1 MLLSLNITKLTS
13 NIRGKSM
20 PKQKFKSYLIT
31 NIPERDWKLFKR
43 WTVLEGYDNLN
54 HALSA
59 LIKLAGNN
67 TIVGFNLGTENEQ
80 TT

>member
-1 MLLSLNITKLTS
+1 MLLRLNITKLTHYL
-13 NIRGKSM
+13 RGKSM

-54 HALSA
+54 HALST

-67 TIVGFNLGTENEQ
+67 DLHGKYRTENEQ